1 MHLKMLSENLAA
13 ILSWPQCI
21 NAANLCVFQVIK
33 TTGFMKGLYT
43 DAEMNSE
50 NVKVNEWF

>member
-1 MHLKMLSENLAA
+1 MLMIPLHL
-13 ILSWPQCI
+13 
-21 NAANLCVFQVIK
+21 FQVIK

-50 NVKVNEWF
+50 NVKVSKHILASTKGYTYSYRMAKYLA